1 MARTARKKK
10 RWTVMVYLAGDN
22 NLDGAG
28 VADLTE
34 MKKVGST
41 RDLSVVAQFDRAG
54 DKRVT
59 NRYVLQ
65 KDTPLAQDVVTAL
78 GETNTGDPA
87 VLRDF
92 VTWAAAEHPAAHY
105 LLVIW
110 NHGAGWDDSNLYAGD
125 YFSGAA
131 PPVIRKGALVP
142 VRAKALLPV
151 PPVRM
156 GTVRA
161 AFKRAPRS
169 LFRSTVTSMLASRA
183 IAFDDQAQ
191 DFLDNIELK
200 RVLADVRRVLK
211 QKIDVLGFDACLMSM
226 VEVAYQL
233 RDSVGLICGSE
244 EEEPNEGWPYDTILG
259 ALAAKPSMTPP
270 ELAKLIVAR
279 YLASYRPSDGVT
291 LAASSAPAIA
301 ALARAING
309 LGRALGVALADEA
322 ARSALVTV
330 RAQVQEYSAPYDQ
343 YCDLG
348 DLCSLLARHVKG
360 PGVKPACD
368 AVRAALG
375 RAVIASGAR
384 GPKVARSRGLSVYF
398 PKKVVSPLY
407 ATLDFSK
414 RSPWMSFIGAYT
426 SSVSRRR

>member
-1 MARTARKKK
+1 
-10 RWTVMVYLAGDN
+10 MVYLAGDN
-22 NLDGAG
+22 NLDSAGA
-28 VADLTE
+28 ADLAE
-34 MKKVGST
+34 MKQVGST
-41 RDLSVVAQFDRAG
+41 RDISVVAQFDRSG
-54 DKRVT
+54 EKRVT
-59 NRYVLQ
+59 NRYFLQ
-65 KDTPLAQDVVTAL
+65 KGTPLAQDVVTAL

-92 VTWAAAEHPAAHY
+92 VTWAATDHPADHY

-110 NHGAGWDDSNLYAGD
+110 NHGAGWDDSNLYEGD

-131 PPVIRKGALVP
+131 PPVVRKGALV
-142 VRAKALLPV
+142 VGRARVLLPR

-169 LFRSTVTSMLASRA
+169 LFRTTVTSMLSSRA

-200 RVLADVRRVLK
+200 RVLTDIRRALK

-259 ALAAKPSMTPP
+259 ALAAKPSMAPP
-270 ELAKLIVAR
+270 ELAKLIVKR
-279 YLASYRPSDGVT
+279 YMASYRPSDGVT
-291 LAASSAPAIA
+291 LAATAVSAIGP
-301 ALARAING
+301 LAGAVNR
-309 LGRALGVALADEA
+309 LGRALAAALADDA
-322 ARSALVTV
+322 ARSRLVTV

-343 YCDLG
+343 YCDLA
-348 DLCSLLARHVKG
+348 DLCSLLARRVKH
-360 PGVKPACD
+360 PGIGPACD
-368 AVRAALG
+368 AVRSALA
-375 RAVIASGAR
+375 RAVIATGAK
-384 GPKVARSRGLSVYF
+384 GVKVAHSRGLSVYF
-398 PKKVVSPLY
+398 PKKAVSPLY

-414 RSPWMSFIGAYT
+414 RSPWMSFISDYIN
-426 SSVSRRR
+426 SVSRRR